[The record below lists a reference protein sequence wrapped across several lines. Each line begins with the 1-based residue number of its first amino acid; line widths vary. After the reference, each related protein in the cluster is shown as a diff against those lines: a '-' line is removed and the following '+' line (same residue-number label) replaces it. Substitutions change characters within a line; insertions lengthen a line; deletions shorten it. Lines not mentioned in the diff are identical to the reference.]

1 MQRNR
6 ETNSAD
12 EMRAKLPDAGALI
25 SVQRAA
31 TENATRM
38 ANAACHYALSVN
50 HAWLELWDSH
60 LDDYL
65 ELPKRFVNAQTD
77 LHRASF
83 RSLSGKYAETGQS
96 CYKSHARSPVRGDGN
111 PSGSRAIGAPVPI
124 GYEGNGRQPSER
136 EPDAW
141 RRRAP
146 WARAARRLLSSIPTR
161 PGTHPA
167 EPFSCP
173 SPFSS
178 LLVARRKIGTGCEA
192 IFLNGPGMGRAAFRV
207 TITAAPASE

>member
-1 MQRNR
+1 MSGTDPLVFRCTPNATNEGHRMQRNR

-161 PGTHPA
+161 SPA
-167 EPFSCP
+167 LTLP
-173 SPFSS
+173 SLFHAPPHFLRSS
-178 LLVARRKIGTGCEA
+178 
-192 IFLNGPGMGRAAFRV
+192 
-207 TITAAPASE
+207 